1 MIKLKDTLGEDFEGG
16 YGGNRTRSKFY
27 KGSIHN
33 DEPFDFRDDKPAR
46 VNTPVSPEW
55 DALMDRVNSDPRF
68 KTETDGETYQI
79 TDTRGSNLVW
89 QLYRSKSGLSWKGIG
104 RASAKYPHPRQ
115 FNDVD
120 ELIKNFYEVTG
131 LQPDSAVI
139 ESEDRWQDNDG
150 DGKWYEKG
158 DDVAE
163 SVIAEEEYK
172 VAGRPVTL
180 IKHGTEDQTKWEVKF
195 QNGTV
200 KQYADVISLIKPR
213 PKLQEPRWQDSDGDG
228 KWYEKGDDV
237 KESTLA
243 ENMRRFGT
251 KNING

>member
-1 MIKLKDTLGEDFEGG
+1 MMIKLKDTLGEDFEGG

-46 VNTPVSPEW
+46 VNTPVSSKW

-79 TDTRGSNLVW
+79 TDTRGRNLIW

-104 RASAKYPHPRQ
+104 RASSEHPHPRQ

-120 ELIKNFYEVTG
+120 ALIKNFYEVTG

-139 ESEDRWQDNDG
+139 ES
-150 DGKWYEKG
+150 
-158 DDVAE
+158 
-163 SVIAEEEYK
+163 VITEEEYK

-195 QNGTV
+195 ENGAV

-213 PKLQEPRWQDSDGDG
+213 PKLQEPRWQDNDGDG

-237 KESTLA
+237 KESALA

-251 KNING
+251 KNIQG